1 MTTSFDSVVG
11 HSVSRR
17 RFIAY
22 LIAGPTLMA
31 GAKLV
36 SPGTADA
43 AGVPTVQPIDEYD
56 LSDLLTDA
64 ALPTSGL
71 IKIVVEKD
79 GTISFDMPRAEVG
92 QGITT
97 ALGMVIAD
105 EMDVPLSHVNVTLAN
120 ARPELIWNQITGGSN
135 TIYSIY
141 EPVRA
146 AAAAARGQLLSA
158 AAIELGI
165 PVSQLSTAGGAV
177 ISSLGQTLSYAS
189 LATKAAVAKTTVVKP
204 HLKPRAAQT
213 LVGTPTPRVD
223 ALAAV
228 TGKKQYAMDITVPG
242 ALPTMV
248 CRPPR
253 INGSATAVNNRA
265 AVLAMDGVTDVV
277 LIPHTEYVAGGVAVR
292 AATFGQCIDA
302 VRALDVTWADGPAGR
317 KSAADVQKDLANAE
331 LPMTPALGSTIDE
344 TFTFHFRPG
353 DPLETNCAVAD
364 VTKSSAEVWSSLKTP
379 IWVQEQLSTILGIP
393 LKDITVHVTQ
403 GGGSFGRHL
412 FADAAF
418 EAAVISQK
426 MGKPVKL
433 MWHRTDNFRQGR
445 VHPMNTSRVRM
456 TYSGKNIM
464 AFDQRHTSVATDF
477 SHGFGE
483 LLTAM
488 GATPPDAN
496 SLGYS
501 QSIFTLTAS
510 SPYNFGPTT
519 QLLNEI
525 YQIEEFNTS
534 STRNIYSP
542 DVRTAGELM
551 VDKMAKL
558 QGVDPYQ
565 FRRQYARD
573 QRMIGVLDAVAKA
586 ANWGK
591 SMPAGTAQGMG
602 VHREY
607 KGFAACVVEIDCRPQ
622 TVNRQVPD
630 AYTGP
635 RVTRA
640 TFAVDVGK
648 PINPL
653 GLQAQMQGGIMD
665 GIANALSYSLHL
677 VDGAYLEASWDATA
691 YTRQWNMPPEINV
704 IVLPTTTG
712 IPGGAGELGVAAS
725 MSATACAYWRATGT
739 FPTEFPINYND
750 PFWFTPQPT
759 IPSIPQS
766 PGDGYQDYLN
776 GLKAGAVAR
785 RVNCAKPPNASGHR
799 VKKHPKEQHSVK
811 PHHKEN

>member
-1 MTTSFDSVVG
+1 
-11 HSVSRR
+11 
-17 RFIAY
+17 
-22 LIAGPTLMA
+22 MA

-36 SPGTADA
+36 VTDRADA
-43 AGVPTVQPIDEYD
+43 AGVPTVQPVDEYD

-64 ALPTSGL
+64 ALPTSSL

-79 GTISFDMPRAEVG
+79 GSVSFDMPRAEVG

-97 ALGMVIAD
+97 AVGMIIAD
-105 EMDVPLSHVNVTLAN
+105 EMDVPLSKVNVTLSD
-120 ARPELIWNQITGGSN
+120 ARPELVWNQITGGSN
-135 TIYSIY
+135 TIFSIY

-146 AAAAARGQLLSA
+146 AAAAARGQLLQA
-158 AAIELGI
+158 ASIELGV

-177 ISSLGQTLSYAS
+177 ISSLGQTLSYAG
-189 LATKAAVAKTTVVKP
+189 LATKAAVSKTSVVTP

-213 LVGTPTPRVD
+213 IVGTPTPRVD
-223 ALAAV
+223 ALEAI
-228 TGKKQYAMDITVPG
+228 TGKKVFAMDITEVPD
-242 ALPTMV
+242 AMPTMV

-253 INGSATAVNNRA
+253 INGSATAINNKA
-265 AVLAMDGVTDVV
+265 AVLAMPGVTDVV
-277 LIPHTEYVAGGVAVR
+277 LIPHSPYVAGGVAVR

-302 VRALDVTWADGPAGR
+302 IRALDVSWADGPAGR
-317 KSAADVQKDLANAE
+317 KSASDVQKDLINAE

-344 TFTFHFRPG
+344 RFTFHFRPG
-353 DPLETNCAVAD
+353 DPLETNSAVAN
-364 VTKSSAEVWSSLKTP
+364 VTKTSAEVWSSLKTP
-379 IWVQEQLSTILGIP
+379 IWVQEQLSTILGLPIN
-393 LKDITVHVTQ
+393 KITVHVAQ

-412 FADAAF
+412 FGDAAF

-456 TYSGKNIM
+456 TYSGKNIL

-488 GATPPDAN
+488 AATPPDAD

-501 QSIFTLTAS
+501 QTIFLLTAS
-510 SPYNFGPTT
+510 SPYDFGPTT

-525 YQIEEFNTS
+525 YQIEDFNTS

-573 QRMIGVLDAVAKA
+573 KRMIGVLDAVAKA

-622 TVNRQVPD
+622 TVSRTID
-630 AYTGP
+630 TADTFYTGP
-635 RVTRA
+635 RVTKA
-640 TFAVDVGK
+640 TFAVDVGM
-648 PINPL
+648 PINPM
-653 GLQAQMQGGIMD
+653 GLEAQMQGGIMD
-665 GIANALSYSLHL
+665 GIAQALSYSLHL
-677 VDGAYLEASWDATA
+677 NDGAYEEGSWDNTA

-704 IVLPTTTG
+704 VILPTTTG
-712 IPGGAGELGVAAS
+712 VPGGAGELGVAAT
-725 MSATACAYWRATGT
+725 MAATANAYWRATGT
-739 FPTEFPINYND
+739 FPTEFPINYSD
-750 PFWFTPQPT
+750 PLYFTPLPT
-759 IPSIPQS
+759 VPSIPQS
-766 PGDGYQDYLN
+766 PNDGYQDYLN
-776 GLKAGAVAR
+776 GLKAGAVA
-785 RVNCAKPPNASGHR
+785 HR
-799 VKKHPKEQHSVK
+799 VSHHAKKHTTKKHTKHHTTKHHTTRKES
-811 PHHKEN
+811 